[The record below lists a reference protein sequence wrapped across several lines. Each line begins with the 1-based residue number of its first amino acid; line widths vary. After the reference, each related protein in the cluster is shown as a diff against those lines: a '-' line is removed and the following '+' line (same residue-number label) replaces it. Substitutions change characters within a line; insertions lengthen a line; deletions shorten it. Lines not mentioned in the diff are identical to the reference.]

1 MLDAWCV
8 NFSAS
13 DGSIYSSS
21 GWVRGALSAIRVRA
35 KRSSTA
41 TATQKLSGEHFLVRQ
56 TSLQAGRRD
65 SQNVEK
71 ILQ

>member
-1 MLDAWCV
+1 MHGAS
-8 NFSAS
+8 NFLRVMGLFISS
-13 DGSIYSSS
+13 D
-21 GWVRGALSAIRVRA
+21 WVRGALSAIRVRA
-35 KRSSTA
+35 KLGKRSSTA